1 MLFAPESSLCLL
13 TSLQQKPLVKI
24 KIFGSFLVINYLLE
38 KNVMFEDIA
47 QASDY
52 RLLNEHC

>member
-24 KIFGSFLVINYLLE
+24 KIFSSFIVINYLLE
-38 KNVMFEDIA
+38 KDGMFKDIA
-47 QASDY
+47 QAAD
-52 RLLNEHC
+52 